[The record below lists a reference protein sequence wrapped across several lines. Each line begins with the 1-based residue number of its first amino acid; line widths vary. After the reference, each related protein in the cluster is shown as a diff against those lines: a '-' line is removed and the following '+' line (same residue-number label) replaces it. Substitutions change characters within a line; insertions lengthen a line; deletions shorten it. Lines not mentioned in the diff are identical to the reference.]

1 MFCCGKF
8 LETVNPV
15 IYSNPVPL
23 FDVKVLMWVVVTQ
36 LLGVRRCEIS
46 HLGLCQFK

>member
-1 MFCCGKF
+1 MVRCGKF

-23 FDVKVLMWVVVTQ
+23 FDVKVLMRIVVAQ
-36 LLGVRRCEIS
+36 PLSFG
-46 HLGLCQFK
+46 